1 MGYVLHLADEL
12 PFSGF
17 ELFSFF
23 LEASTIL
30 FTVTNVVSTGE
41 IDPLSVKAFKVGEGS
56 AHTPNG
62 GNTKPLAV
70 KPK

>member
-1 MGYVLHLADEL
+1 MADKL
-12 PFSGF
+12 PFGRF

-23 LEASTIL
+23 LEASTRF
-30 FTVTNVVSTGE
+30 FTVLDVVSTGE
-41 IDPLSVKAFKVGEGS
+41 IDPLSDKAFKAEDGS

-62 GNTKPLAV
+62 GKTDSLAV